1 MIERLSLRMK
11 YNYVKINYNPNI
23 VFYNSHILLIKHV
36 IGFYEINFM
45 NSNDVFID
53 QYFNKDR

>member
-45 NSNDVFID
+45 NSNDE
-53 QYFNKDR
+53 